1 MPRPPTFHARRSS
14 SKPALQGI
22 MGAAITVAMG
32 ERLALVAAVREQQRN
47 SGPAGLRRVRG
58 FSDEALKGEWK
69 GYRSSRLD
77 DAYRVVYRT
86 EGDLMLVMV
95 ERVSKHD
102 YRR

>member
-1 MPRPPTFHARRSS
+1 
-14 SKPALQGI
+14 